1 MMRRNYHEAKY
12 AKVNRTMK
20 DVSKEEFECP
30 VAIQFYNKIMGGV
43 DLADQMANVYELDRK
58 SCKWWNKVFFRLL
71 MSTVVNS
78 WFAYCGLKH
87 RKTPL
92 LDFIVPLA
100 EALMAS
106 GKLNTQYQR
115 RRETI
120 RPTKTSRC
128 LLNVG
133 DHLPVATKTRR
144 WCRKC
149 AQQKKESHT
158 KIMCTMCNV
167 PLCID
172 CFKPPIHN

>member
-1 MMRRNYHEAKY
+1 
-12 AKVNRTMK
+12 
-20 DVSKEEFECP
+20 
-30 VAIQFYNKIMGGV
+30 MGGV
-43 DLADQMANVYELDRK
+43 DLADQMANASELDRK
-58 SCKWWNKVFFRLL
+58 SCNWWKKVFFRLL
-71 MSTVVNS
+71 MSAVVNS
-78 WFAYCGLKH
+78 WIACCGQKH

-106 GKLNTQYQR
+106 GELNARYQR
-115 RRETI
+115 RRGTV
-120 RPTKTSRC
+120 RPTKTSRS

-133 DHLPVATKTRR
+133 DHLPVTTTRR

-158 KIMCTMCNV
+158 KIIMCTLCNV

-172 CFKPPIHN
+172 CFKPYHS